1 MQTIVII
8 EDERDIAH
16 VLRSYLTQ
24 AGFRALVAHDG
35 RLGLDLTR
43 REKPALV
50 ILDLMLPGLDGLDIC
65 RALRRDPDP
74 AISETAILILTAR
87 VEETDRLIGLELG
100 ADDYVSKP
108 FSPREVVA
116 RVRTILRRT
125 QPRSDA
131 APARPL
137 VIGDVR
143 LDPTRR
149 DVSVAGAAVELTPTE
164 FDLLYLLM
172 NDAGRPFT
180 RMELLEKLQGDAYEG
195 YERTIDVH
203 VKNLRRKLG
212 DASRNPRFLLT
223 ILNYG
228 YKFADR

>member
-125 QPRSDA
+125 QPRPDA

-137 VIGDVR
+137 VMG
-143 LDPTRR
+143 
-149 DVSVAGAAVELTPTE
+149 GAAVELTPTE

-228 YKFADR
+228 YKFADH